1 MEYFIDINYKSIN
14 HVGEELC
21 GDKVEIV
28 QTDDG
33 YIAVLSDGLGSGVKA
48 NILSTL
54 TSKIAAT
61 MLNNGASIEETI
73 ETIINTLPECKVRK
87 LAYSTFTI
95 IKIDKNYNAYIAEYD
110 GPNYFYYNEEGLNV
124 NVEKRERYFGT
135 KKVLESNI
143 QLTLGDTINV
153 VSDGAVHAGIGGLLN
168 LGWGWD
174 EINYYLSNLN
184 KVNHTSQTLNG
195 NFIGVC
201 NNLYDS
207 KPGDDTTIL
216 TIKVR
221 KPQHIDLFVGPPSD
235 KNLDALLVEKMT
247 SGDSKKVVCGGTTA
261 QIAQRALNLD
271 MTVDMDSM
279 TKDIPPIAYMDG
291 FDLVTEGVLTLG
303 MVLDKLIQLND
314 STQEN
319 YVNYNSY
326 DGCCL
331 LTKMLMEESTHVN
344 FYVGKAVNPAHQ
356 NPNFPMGFNIK
367 VKIINGIMEEL
378 KKAGKEVSVKYL

>member
-28 QTDDG
+28 HTDDG

-54 TSKIAAT
+54 TSKIAVT
-61 MLNNGASIEETI
+61 MLKNGASIEETI

-95 IKIDKNYNAYIAEYD
+95 IKIDKSYNAYIAEYD
-110 GPNYFYYNEEGLNV
+110 GPNYFYYNESGHNINV
-124 NVEKRERYFGT
+124 DKKERYFGN
-135 KKVLESNI
+135 KKVLESNV
-143 QLTLGDTINV
+143 QLKLGDTINV
-153 VSDGAVHAGIGGLLN
+153 VSDGAVHAGIGGMLN

-174 EINYYLSNLN
+174 EINTYLSNLN
-184 KVNHTSQTLNG
+184 KVNHTSQILNG

-201 NNLYDS
+201 SNLYEG

-221 KPQHIDLFVGPPSD
+221 KPQYIDLFVGPPSD
-235 KNLDALLVEKMT
+235 KNLDAFLVEKMT
-247 SGDSKKVVCGGTTA
+247 TGDSKKVVCGGTTA
-261 QIAQRALNLD
+261 QIAQNSLNLE

-303 MVLDKLIQLND
+303 KVLDKLILIND
-314 STQEN
+314 PNQEE
-319 YVNYNSY
+319 YIDYNSY
-326 DGCCL
+326 DGCDL
-331 LTKMLMEESTHVN
+331 LTKLLIEESTHVN
-344 FYVGKAVNPAHQ
+344 FFVGKAVNPAHQ

-367 VKIINGIMEEL
+367 VKIINGIVEEL
-378 KKAGKEVSVKYL
+378 KKAGKQITVMYL

>member
-28 QTDDG
+28 HTDDG

-54 TSKIAAT
+54 TSKIAVT
-61 MLNNGASIEETI
+61 MLKNGASIEETI

-95 IKIDKNYNAYIAEYD
+95 IKIDKNYNVYIAEYD
-110 GPNYFYYNEEGLNV
+110 GPSYFYYNEKGFNIDV
-124 NVEKRERYFGT
+124 VKKERYIGN

-143 QLTLGDTINV
+143 QLKLGDTINV
-153 VSDGAVHAGIGGLLN
+153 VSDGAVHAGIGGMLN

-174 EINYYLSNLN
+174 EINNYLSNLN
-184 KVNHTSQTLNG
+184 KVNNTSQVLNS

-201 NNLYDS
+201 NNLYEG
-207 KPGDDTTIL
+207 KPGDDTTIM

-221 KPQHIDLFVGPPSD
+221 KPQYIDMFVGPPSD
-235 KNLDALLVEKMT
+235 KSLDKFLVEKMT
-247 SGDSKKVVCGGTTA
+247 EGDSKKIICGGTTA
-261 QIAQRALNLD
+261 QIAQNNLHLE

-303 MVLDKLIQLND
+303 KVLDKLILINNPN
-314 STQEN
+314 QEE
-319 YVNYNSY
+319 YIDYNSY
-326 DGCCL
+326 DGCDL
-331 LTKMLMEESTHVN
+331 LTKILIEESTHVN
-344 FYVGKAVNPAHQ
+344 FFVGKAVNPAHQ

-367 VKIINGIMEEL
+367 VKIINEIVEEL
-378 KKAGKEVSVKYL
+378 KKVGKQVSIMYL

>member
-1 MEYFIDINYKSIN
+1 MEYFIDISYKSIN

-21 GDKVEIV
+21 GDKVEIA
-28 QTDDG
+28 QTDDE

-61 MLNNGASIEETI
+61 MLKNGASIEETI

-110 GPNYFYYNEEGLNV
+110 GPSYFYYNEDGTSKK
-124 NVEKRERYFGT
+124 VEKRERYFGN
-135 KKVLESNI
+135 KKVFESNI
-143 QLTLGDTINV
+143 QLSLGDTINV

-168 LGWGWD
+168 LGWGWN
-174 EINYYLSNLN
+174 EINEYLSSLN
-184 KVNHTSQTLNG
+184 KLNHTSQVLNG

-201 NNLYDS
+201 NNLYEG

-221 KPQHIDLFVGPPSD
+221 KPQYIDMFVGPPSD
-235 KNLDALLVEKMT
+235 KSLDTYLVDKMV
-247 SGDSKKVVCGGTTA
+247 SGDSKKVICGGTTA
-261 QIAQRALNLD
+261 QIAQNILKRE
-271 MTVDMDSM
+271 MIVDMDSM

-303 MVLDKLIQLND
+303 KVLDKLTQLND
-314 STQEN
+314 SNQEN
-319 YVNYNSY
+319 YVNYNTY
-326 DGCCL
+326 DGCSL
-331 LTKMLMEESTHVN
+331 ITKMLIEESTHVN

-356 NPNFPMGFNIK
+356 NPKFPMGFNIK

-378 KKAGKEVSVKYL
+378 KKIGKQVSVTYL